1 MVMKIEQTPNFKR
14 AYKKLY
20 PNQISPVN
28 KAIRHIANNPETGE
42 MKRGDLAGI
51 RVYKFKVQNQLFLLA
66 YEVENDGTIILL
78 MALGVHENFYRDL
91 KN

>member
-1 MVMKIEQTPNFKR
+1 MKIEQTPNFKR

-20 PNQISPVN
+20 PNQIPAVN
-28 KAIRHIANNPETGE
+28 DAIRHIASNPEAGE
-42 MKRGDLAGI
+42 MKRGDLTGI
-51 RVYKFKVQNQLFLLA
+51 RVYKLKIQSQLFLLA
-66 YEVENDGTIILL
+66 YEVEADGTIILL